1 MVEEGTENV
10 EEAKITEMALF
21 ELGNK
26 CLCSYTICGVLAVI
40 VLAISIE
47 ISAYFAYKY
56 MNRNKE
62 NVSRY
67 EYVYQGTNYYY
78 KWEISNKVT
87 LKIER
92 ITFLMTWSILKTLIQ
107 AY

>member
-1 MVEEGTENV
+1 MVEEGIEND

-26 CLCSYTICGVLAVI
+26 CFCSYTICGVLTVI

-47 ISAYFAYKY
+47 ISAYFTYKY

-67 EYVYQGTNYYY
+67 DYIYQATNYYY

-92 ITFLMTWSILKTLIQ
+92 ITVLMTWSILKTLIQ